1 MPIYEYQCQAC
12 QHQLEALQK
21 MADAPLTA
29 CPVCDKPELKKL
41 VSAAAFRL
49 SGSGWYETDF
59 KTGNKKKNLTECSNG
74 PASVGSSPGGGLGV
88 NAKPDT
94 KEAGKKGSS
103 DNSSSSSSSSNVSSK
118 NSSSKISPTTA

>member
-21 MADAPLTA
+21 MADASLTD
-29 CPVCDKPELKKL
+29 CPVCHKAELKKL

-59 KTGNKKKNLTECSNG
+59 KTGDKKKNLTT
-74 PASVGSSPGGGLGV
+74 SVNGSS
-88 NAKPDT
+88 
-94 KEAGKKGSS
+94 EAGSGSKEVGKK
-103 DNSSSSSSSSNVSSK
+103 DSSK
-118 NSSSKISPTTA
+118 TSPTTA